1 MKTKKKNVIRTMAAA
16 LAAVIAISPIVA
28 HAKLRAWGT
37 PIGDGT
43 IHMTHNSKCAE
54 LYHSGNPEGTSNC
67 NAKAVVKD
75 GNWIPVYCVEKGKYL
90 NDTDYVTASMY
101 SNSDWNSTY
110 GMTVRDAIGMIYVCG
125 YNGHNGWGEVQAAI
139 FDHDADDDTLM
150 ANSNYHKYV
159 ATQAVIWEVVTGNT
173 YYSRNSSV
181 QGAIDTLRS
190 RISNYQNRET
200 LAASSTGSISVY
212 KSSSDAQSHANRETS
227 VENGVGHFAYG
238 YNSYYNPANF
248 VEEINGKYI
257 TNKTSADFTTS
268 TQREKITLGWTRVYG
283 SSAEAGQ
290 SGEVIYTLDDNNA
303 DNLWGVVLWTPGNGN
318 QLTISATA
326 SSQKVYA
333 AFEFSFQRE
342 WYQASATL
350 NTTKVDGQGNPSRGA
365 TFTVYNSNG
374 TAFGTMSDTNN
385 DGHYSISIPRSEFA
399 DEGNIYYDTDNNGN
413 AITTPISRTYTVKE
427 TSPATEVYV
436 NGAWKKATFAA
447 NDTTYT
453 ISISINRSTGKMT
466 WSATGTNGGS
476 AERSG
481 ITTTGAISFGTAS
494 QNGKTVNYQLVNAN
508 ADFTIKKVD
517 ELGLEAKG
525 ATFGVYTDAA
535 CTKASSVTLTDPDG
549 DGVFTSSQ
557 IAWGNRQK
565 SSGTQ
570 SEVLYIKEKTAATQ
584 VKING
589 KWVDATCQLDTSVKT
604 VRIVWNPADGSI
616 YAELYDGAVTDFKST
631 TPKLT
636 KSGGFDGTTSSVHA
650 DLTSAPWVNVPYVYA
665 KGDVTIKKVD
675 NLERQARGAE
685 FTVYSDEACTKK
697 VAVMTDKAND
707 GNYSFDSIAFTK
719 QLRNVKTE
727 QKLTY
732 YIKETKPATQ
742 ILFNGE
748 WISIDCKL
756 DSAVQKITITWTP
769 SNGNIKAV
777 LSKDGE
783 KDVTVNGA
791 FDGATLTSSVHADFT
806 GRPVVNPITSTGSM
820 KIEKYDAETGERLT
834 GAKFRVY
841 NDVNSNAKYDDK
853 DTVYLEELT
862 DPDGDGIYLLEGM
875 PLDKSYLVV
884 ETDAPE
890 YYETDPNFYPFSLT
904 PSMRNVTIDNVQ
916 WKVVEGVPGEFLN
929 HNPIVGTTLVDKET
943 EEHITIVRE
952 TITLIDTV
960 EYNGL
965 HIGESYVMTGTL
977 YDKKTGETIKDKD
990 GAPITSSVTFV
1001 PEETA
1006 GTVDVP
1012 FEINTEVARTMVIV
1026 AAEKVRHEES
1036 EKWVGIHFDLKDEG
1050 QTVYVPNLQT
1060 TLTDKSTN
1068 DHVAVDGD
1076 ITLTDVVSYENLVPG
1091 LEYTVTGKL
1100 MDKRTGEVLKDKDG
1114 KEITSSVTFTPETRD
1129 GKIEVEFIL
1138 NREIA
1143 DDTVLVA
1150 FESLN
1155 YKEILIVSHEDIDD
1169 VDQTVYFPRIK
1180 TTLVGERTGAH
1191 VAPQA
1196 AEITLVDTV
1205 TYYNLLPGKTYTLTG
1220 TLMNKETEQPLLD
1233 NAGNPITSTVEFTPE
1248 KPQGHVDV
1256 VFTFDSSMLNGA
1268 TIVAFEEL
1276 EYEKIKVATHADI
1289 KDKDQTVKVPD
1300 IKTTLFDKD
1309 LAEDPE
1315 MREMT
1320 RNQTQVTLID
1330 TVSYKNLVPNLEYTI
1345 IGTLMVKETGEAL
1358 LDQDGNPITVQATF
1372 KPEESNGS
1380 VDVELV
1386 INTNGLENKHLVA
1399 FETLMFKEEVLV
1411 VHEDIN
1417 DVNQTVRVPDIGTT
1431 LKDSYTN
1438 DHIAPIAETL
1448 KLVDT
1453 VSYKELVI
1461 GKTYTV
1467 TGTLIDKETGEPL
1480 LDKNGNEITATKE
1493 FTAETKDGSVEVT
1506 FTLDSSLLQKKT
1518 VVAFEKI
1525 LYLGKEVAT
1534 HADLEDQEQTVI
1546 FPEIGTTA
1554 TVDGKKEFYP
1564 EEKVELV
1571 DTVSY
1576 ENLIPGHVYELS
1588 GMVMKA
1594 DGSAFAPAGLPL
1606 TSVIRFI
1613 PEAESGTV
1621 DVVFHF
1627 NASSLTKDDSLV
1639 VFEKLYLIEVTTDE
1653 NGNASERS
1661 ILLTVHEDLTDEG
1674 QTVTVK
1680 PWLPKTGEEDSTGN
1694 ILIGLIAICVGGAI
1708 AFVVIKKKKNDD

>member
-1 MKTKKKNVIRTMAAA
+1 MKTKKKNIIRTIAAT

-28 HAKLRAWGT
+28 NAKIRAWGT

-43 IHMTHNSKCAE
+43 IHMTHNSKCAD

-90 NDTDYVTASMY
+90 NDTDYVTAEMY
-101 SNSDWNSTY
+101 SNGDWNSTY
-110 GMTVRDAIGMIYVCG
+110 GMSVRDALGMIYVCG
-125 YNGHNGWGEVQAAI
+125 YNGQNGWGEIQAGI

-190 RISNYQNRET
+190 RIRNYQNREERV
-200 LAASSTGSISVY
+200 ADSTGSISVY
-212 KSSSDAQSHANRETS
+212 KTASDAQSHINRETS

-238 YNSYYNPANF
+238 YNSYYNPTNF
-248 VEEINGKYI
+248 VEE
-257 TNKTSADFTTS
+257 TNWGIVTNRTTADFTTS
-268 TQREKITLGWTRVYG
+268 TQRETITLGWTRVYG
-283 SSAEAGQ
+283 SSAEVGQAG
-290 SGEVIYTLDDNNA
+290 EPIYTLDSNNA
-303 DNLWGVVLWTPGNGN
+303 ENRWGVVLWRPGNGN

-326 SSQKVYA
+326 STQKVYA
-333 AFEFSFQRE
+333 SFEFSFQRE
-342 WYQASATL
+342 WYQAAATL
-350 NTTKVDGQGNPSRGA
+350 NTTKVDDQGNPSRGA
-365 TFTVYNSNG
+365 TFTVYKSDG
-374 TAFGTMSDTNN
+374 TAFGTMTDTNN
-385 DGHYSISIPRSEFA
+385 DGHYTISLPRSEFA
-399 DEGNIYYDTDNNGN
+399 DEGNVFYDTDNNGKS
-413 AITTPISRTYTVKE
+413 ITTPISRTYTVKE
-427 TSPATEVYV
+427 TSPATEVFV
-436 NGAWKKATFAA
+436 NGAWKKATFAN
-447 NDTTYT
+447 NDVTYT
-453 ISISINRSTGKMT
+453 ISITINRSTGKMT
-466 WSATGTNGGS
+466 WSATGTNGGY
-476 AERSG
+476 ADRSG
-481 ITTTGAISFGTAS
+481 RTTSGSIAFGTAS
-494 QNGKTVNYQLVNAN
+494 QNGKTVNFQLVNAN
-508 ADFTIKKVD
+508 ADFTIKKID

-525 ATFGVYTDAA
+525 ATFGVYTDAS
-535 CTKASSVTLTDPDG
+535 CTKASNATLSDSNG
-549 DGVFTSSQ
+549 DGIYESSK
-557 IAWGNRQK
+557 ISWGNRQK
-565 SSGTQ
+565 SSGIQT
-570 SEVLYIKEKTAATQ
+570 EVLYIKEKTAATQ
-584 VKING
+584 VRIDG

-604 VRIVWNPADGSI
+604 VRIVWNPVDGSI
-616 YAELYDGAVTDFKST
+616 YAELYDGAVTDFKSV

-636 KSGGFDGTTSSVHA
+636 KVGTTDGTTSSVHA
-650 DLTSAPWVNVPYVYA
+650 DLTAAPWTNIPYVYA

-675 NLERQARGAE
+675 NQGRQARGAE
-685 FTVYSDEACTKK
+685 FTVYSDDACTKK

-707 GNYSFDSIAFTK
+707 GNYSFDSIAFNK

-742 ILFNGE
+742 ILYNGE
-748 WISIDCKL
+748 WISIDCKI
-756 DSAVQKITITWTP
+756 DSTVRKITITWTP
-769 SNGNIKAV
+769 SSGAIKAV

-783 KDVTVNGA
+783 NDITVNGA
-791 FDGATLTSSVHADFT
+791 FDGETLTSIVHGDFT
-806 GRPVVNPITSTGSM
+806 GKPVVNPITSTGSM

-834 GAKFRVY
+834 CAKFRVY

-853 DTVYLEELT
+853 DSVYLEELT
-862 DPDGDGIYLLEGM
+862 DEDGDGIYLLEGM

-890 YYETDPNFYPFSLT
+890 YYETDPNIYPFSLT

-929 HNPIVGTTLVDKET
+929 HNPIVGTTLVDQET
-943 EEHITIVRE
+943 EEHVTVVRE

-965 HIGESYVMTGTL
+965 HVGESYVMTGTL
-977 YDKKTGETIKDKD
+977 YDKKTGEVIKDKN
-990 GAPITSSVTFV
+990 GAPITNSVNFV
-1001 PEETA
+1001 PKETA
-1006 GTVDVP
+1006 GTVEVP

-1050 QTVYVPNLQT
+1050 QTVYVPDLHT
-1060 TLTDKSTN
+1060 TLTDKTT
-1068 DHVAVDGD
+1068 DEHVAVNGD
-1076 ITLTDVVSYENLVPG
+1076 VELIDVVSYENLVPG

-1100 MDKRTGEVLKDKDG
+1100 MDKRTGEALKDKDG
-1114 KEITSSVTFTPETRD
+1114 NEITSSVIFTPETRD
-1129 GKIEVEFIL
+1129 GKVEVEFAIS
-1138 NREIA
+1138 REIA

-1150 FESLN
+1150 FESLY
-1155 YKEILIVSHEDIDD
+1155 YKDVLIVSHEDIED

-1180 TTLVGERTGAH
+1180 TTLVGKGTGAH

-1196 AEITLVDTV
+1196 EEITLVDTV
-1205 TYYNLLPGKTYTLTG
+1205 TYYNLLPDKTYTLTG
-1220 TLMNKETEQPLLD
+1220 TLMNKETEKPLLD
-1233 NAGNPITSTVEFTPE
+1233 KDGKTITSTVEFTPE

-1256 VFTFDSSMLNGA
+1256 VFTFDSSLLNGA
-1268 TIVAFEEL
+1268 TIVAFEDL
-1276 EYEKIKVATHADI
+1276 DYEKIKVATHADI

-1315 MREMT
+1315 LREMT
-1320 RNQTQVTLID
+1320 RNQEEVTLID
-1330 TVSYKNLVPNLEYTI
+1330 TVSYENLVPNLEYTV

-1358 LDQDGNPITVQATF
+1358 LNQDGNPVTAQATF

-1380 VDVELV
+1380 VDVEFV
-1386 INTNGLENKHLVA
+1386 IDTIGLENKHLVA
-1399 FETLMFKEEVLV
+1399 FETLMLKEEVLV

-1438 DHIAPIAETL
+1438 DHIAPIAEIL

-1453 VSYKELVI
+1453 VSYKGLVI

-1480 LDKNGNEITATKE
+1480 LDKNGNEITASKE
-1493 FTAETKDGSVEVT
+1493 FVAETTDGTVEVT
-1506 FTLDSSLLQKKT
+1506 FTLDSTLLRKKT

-1554 TVDGKKEFYP
+1554 TVDGKKEFYA
-1564 EEKVELV
+1564 EENVELV

-1576 ENLIPGHVYELS
+1576 ENLIPGHVYEIQ
-1588 GMVMKA
+1588 GTIVRP
-1594 DGSAFAPAGLPL
+1594 DGSAFAPEGYAL

-1613 PEAESGTV
+1613 PETANGTV

-1627 NASSLTKDDSLV
+1627 NASSLVKGNQLV
-1639 VFEKLYLIEVTTDE
+1639 VFEKIYLIEVTTDE
-1653 NGNASERS
+1653 NGNASEKS
-1661 ILLTVHEDLTDEG
+1661 ILLTVHEDLTDED

-1694 ILIGLIAICVGGAI
+1694 ILIGLIAICLGGAI

>member
-1 MKTKKKNVIRTMAAA
+1 MKTKKKNFIRTMAAA
-16 LAAVIAISPIVA
+16 LATVIAISPIVA
-28 HAKLRAWGT
+28 NAKLRAWGT

-67 NAKAVVKD
+67 NAKAVVND

-90 NDTDYVTASMY
+90 NDTDYVTAEMY
-101 SNSDWNSTY
+101 TNDEWNSTY
-110 GMTVRDAIGMIYVCG
+110 GMTARDAIGMIYVCG
-125 YNGHNGWGEVQAAI
+125 YNGQNGWGEIQTGI
-139 FDHDADDDTLM
+139 FDHDADDATLM

-159 ATQAVIWEVVTGNT
+159 ATQALIWEITNGTT

-190 RISNYQNRET
+190 RIRNYQNREAR
-200 LAASSTGSISVY
+200 AANTTGSISMY
-212 KSSSDAQSHANRETS
+212 KTASDAQSHANRETGID
-227 VENGVGHFAYG
+227 NGVGHFAYG
-238 YNSYYNPANF
+238 YNSYYNPTNI
-248 VEEINGKYI
+248 VEE
-257 TNKTSADFTTS
+257 TNWNLVTSRTASDFTTN
-268 TQREKITLGWTRVYG
+268 TTDQIITLGWTRVYG
-283 SSAEAGQ
+283 SSAEVGQAG
-290 SGEVIYTLDDNNA
+290 ETIYTLDSNNA
-303 DNLWGVVLWTPGNGN
+303 EKRWGVILWRPGNGN

-326 SSQKVYA
+326 TSEKVYA
-333 AFEFSFQRE
+333 SFKFNYYQVE
-342 WYQASATL
+342 YQAAATL
-350 NTTKVDGQGNPSRGA
+350 STVKVDDQGNPARGA
-365 TFTVYNSNG
+365 SFTVYKPDG
-374 TAFGTMSDTNN
+374 TAFGTMADANS
-385 DGHYSISIPRSEFA
+385 DGHYSISIPNTFFA
-399 DEGNIYYDTDNNGN
+399 DAGKYYYDKDANGN
-413 AITTPISRTYTVKE
+413 AITTPINRSFTVKE
-427 TSPATEVYV
+427 TSPATEVYID
-436 NGAWKKATFAA
+436 GAWRKATFDA
-447 NDTTYT
+447 NNTTYS
-453 ISISINRSTGKMT
+453 ISISIDRASGKMT
-466 WSATGTNGGS
+466 WTSTGTNGGS
-476 AERSG
+476 SNRSG
-481 ITTTGAISFGTAS
+481 RTTVGNISFGTAN
-494 QNGKTVNYQLVNAN
+494 QGGKTVN
-508 ADFTIKKVD
+508 I
-517 ELGLEAKG
+517 
-525 ATFGVYTDAA
+525 
-535 CTKASSVTLTDPDG
+535 
-549 DGVFTSSQ
+549 
-557 IAWGNRQK
+557 
-565 SSGTQ
+565 
-570 SEVLYIKEKTAATQ
+570 
-584 VKING
+584 
-589 KWVDATCQLDTSVKT
+589 
-604 VRIVWNPADGSI
+604 
-616 YAELYDGAVTDFKST
+616 
-631 TPKLT
+631 
-636 KSGGFDGTTSSVHA
+636 
-650 DLTSAPWVNVPYVYA
+650 PYVYGQ
-665 KGDVTIKKVD
+665 GDVTIKKVD
-675 NLERQARGAE
+675 NQGRPARGAE
-685 FTVYSDEACTKK
+685 FTIYSDEACTKK
-697 VAVMTDKAND
+697 VAVMNDKAND
-707 GNYSFDSIAFTK
+707 CNYSFDSIAFTK

-742 ILFNGE
+742 ILYNGE

-756 DSAVQKITITWTP
+756 DSAVRRITISWTP
-769 SNGNIKAV
+769 SSGAIKAV

-783 KDVTVNGA
+783 DDITVNGA
-791 FDGATLTSSVHADFT
+791 FDGKTLTSIVHGDFT

-834 GAKFRVY
+834 GAKFRLY

-862 DPDGDGIYLLEGM
+862 DEDGDGIYLLEGM

-916 WKVVEGVPGEFLN
+916 WKVIEGVPGEFLN
-929 HNPIVGTTLVDKET
+929 HNPIVATTLVDKET
-943 EEHITIVRE
+943 EEHVTVVRE

-965 HIGESYVMTGTL
+965 HVGESYVMTGTL
-977 YDKKTGETIKDKD
+977 YDKKTGEVIKDKN

-1006 GTVDVP
+1006 GTVEVP

-1050 QTVYVPNLQT
+1050 QTVYVPDLHT
-1060 TLTDKSTN
+1060 TLTDKTTN
-1068 DHVAVDGD
+1068 EHVAVDGD
-1076 ITLTDVVSYENLVPG
+1076 ITLVDVVAYENLVPG

-1100 MDKRTGEVLKDKDG
+1100 MDKRTGEALKDAEG

-1129 GKIEVEFIL
+1129 GKVEVEFAIS
-1138 NREIA
+1138 REIA

-1150 FESLN
+1150 FESLY
-1155 YKEILIVSHEDIDD
+1155 YKDVLIVFHEDIED
-1169 VDQTVYFPRIK
+1169 VDQTVYFPSIK
-1180 TTLVGERTGAH
+1180 TTLVGKGTGAH
-1191 VAPQA
+1191 VVPQA
-1196 AEITLVDTV
+1196 TEVTLVDTV
-1205 TYYNLLPGKTYTLTG
+1205 TYYNLLLGKTYTLTG
-1220 TLMNKETEQPLLD
+1220 TLMNKETEKPLLD
-1233 NAGNPITSTVEFTPE
+1233 KDGKAITSTVEFTAE

-1256 VFTFDSSMLNGA
+1256 VFTFDSSLLNGA
-1268 TIVAFEEL
+1268 TIVAFEDL
-1276 EYEKIKVATHADI
+1276 DYEKIKVATHADI

-1315 MREMT
+1315 MREMI
-1320 RNQTQVTLID
+1320 RNQEEVTLID
-1330 TVSYKNLVPNLEYTI
+1330 TVSYKNLVPNLEYTV

-1358 LDQDGNPITVQATF
+1358 LDQDGNPITSQATF
-1372 KPEESNGS
+1372 KPEKSSGS
-1380 VDVELV
+1380 VDVEFV
-1386 INTNGLENKHLVA
+1386 IDTTGLENKHLVA
-1399 FETLMFKEEVLV
+1399 FETLMLKEEVLV
-1411 VHEDIN
+1411 IHADIN
-1417 DVNQTVRVPDIGTT
+1417 DVSQTVRVPDIGTT

-1453 VSYKELVI
+1453 VSYKGLVI

-1480 LDKNGNEITATKE
+1480 LDKNGNEIAATKE

-1525 LYLGKEVAT
+1525 LYMGKEVAA

-1554 TVDGKKEFYP
+1554 TVDGKKEFYA
-1564 EEKVELV
+1564 EENVELV

-1576 ENLIPGHVYELS
+1576 ENLIPGHVYEIQ
-1588 GMVMKA
+1588 GTIVRP
-1594 DGSAFAPAGLPL
+1594 DGSAFAPEGHAL

-1613 PEAESGTV
+1613 PETADGTV

-1627 NASSLTKDDSLV
+1627 NASSLVKGDQLV
-1639 VFEKLYLIEVTTDE
+1639 VFEKIYLIEVTTDE
-1653 NGNASERS
+1653 NGNASEKS
-1661 ILLTVHEDLTDEG
+1661 ILLTVHEDLTYEG

-1694 ILIGLIAICVGGAI
+1694 ILIGLIAICLGGAI